1 MPAGIVKV
9 GVEAKLSG
17 IAFGEKILT
26 IEIKDDDPLITRVE
40 LVQIG
45 VGVFLAHIEKDKI
58 VLPPIVI
65 VVAE

>member
-26 IEIKDDDPLITRVE
+26 IEIKNDDPLVTGVE
-40 LVQIG
+40 FVQIG
-45 VGVFLAHIEKDKI
+45 VGVLLAHVEKEEII
-58 VLPPIVI
+58 VPPIVI